1 MLLFGTTSKDTCW
14 QLALKAMAPARHIA
28 GGRRNLILVEVK
40 GSFAIDFKH
49 TRISLTMIN
58 DLYVYLQGYG

>member
-1 MLLFGTTSKDTCW
+1 M
-14 QLALKAMAPARHIA
+14 
-28 GGRRNLILVEVK
+28 ILVEVE

-49 TRISLTMIN
+49 ARISLRMIN